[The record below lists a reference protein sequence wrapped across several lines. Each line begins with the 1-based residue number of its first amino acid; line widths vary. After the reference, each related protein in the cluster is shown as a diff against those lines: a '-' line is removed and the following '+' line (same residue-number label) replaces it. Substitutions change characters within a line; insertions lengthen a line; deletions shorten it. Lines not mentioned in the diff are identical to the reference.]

1 MVPKNARKKPLGT
14 LDIEVPTRGQSPQ
27 YIKLTVPLS
36 DFAVKTSVFVNKFAI
51 IIVCSAL

>member
-14 LDIEVPTRGQSPQ
+14 LDIEVPTRGQSPL

-36 DFAVKTSVFVNKFAI
+36 DFAVKTSLFVNKFAI